1 MRELHL
7 RPEPELERPTVRP
20 RDDRKKEL
28 REAAHFDKMRSA
40 ALLLAVSVG
49 VFAGGAAADST
60 IYIIRHGEKTNPI
73 GCLSAAGKERADA
86 LPSIFNSTQFRT
98 PAALFATFYDDHID
112 CERCTQTVT
121 PISTALGLPINN
133 SYGYNKKLGGNTAA
147 AAAMLATLKAGAS
160 PILTAWEH
168 VNIQYLTADL
178 GVAASQIPSWSGAD
192 YDTVYELTF
201 DGGMQLAGF
210 KVSAE
215 NFHPSAAAAAAAVTS
230 GGGGGGNI
238 VGGHRLA

>member
-1 MRELHL
+1 
-7 RPEPELERPTVRP
+7 
-20 RDDRKKEL
+20 
-28 REAAHFDKMRSA
+28 MRSA

-49 VFAGGAAADST
+49 VFADGVADVFADDVADST

-73 GCLSAAGKERADA
+73 GCLSAAGKKRADA
-86 LPSIFNSTQFRT
+86 LPSIFNGTQFRT

-112 CERCTQTVT
+112 CERCTQTVM

-147 AAAMLATLKAGAS
+147 AAAMLATLKAGVS

-215 NFHPSAAAAAAAVTS
+215 NFHPSAEAAAAATTN
-230 GGGGGGNI
+230 GGGGGGNRA
-238 VGGHRLA
+238 GDHRHHFA